1 MAGRLGGEED
11 VGERG
16 GGRGRGRGSVRLM
29 LELSGNQEI
38 TIATE
43 RLSWLSGWSVGW
55 LAGK

>member
-16 GGRGRGRGSVRLM
+16 GGRGRGSVRLM

-43 RLSWLSGWSVGW
+43 RLSWLSGWLVGW